1 MNTLK
6 NFIIFFVLVFALG
19 CSESGDKE
27 DKGSN
32 DAAVDMPSEV
42 TPVDAADAA
51 TPTDAPKSE
60 TSTED

>member
-42 TPVDAADAA
+42 TPVDAA